1 MNFGSLPDPPKP
13 PKVPD
18 VPAVPAV
25 PTSTQTNLS
34 NGPLNG
40 AVGVGVPQNFD
51 PNNPSVHVEGTIHNP
66 TGIGGDL
73 KVDRD
78 VKIPTKAPD
87 LNIPSMGG
95 GLPDAGSGGGF
106 GLPDLG
112 NPLSGLSMPSLG
124 RPLESL
130 SGPTLPNFAGFPEY
144 PAFPSIGTP
153 GMPGFRFTN
162 IPEFKFPTPDLS
174 LYDINIPS
182 PIPDFDTPVFDGRA
196 PVSEYFEVDD
206 MTDIVVS
213 VSINDQGV
221 PAVAYKLEDDDDQT
235 YPGKLDAEGK
245 ANLRINGGDFHLE
258 ISDLQDLQ
266 SRAWA
271 VDLESALASKDVAH
285 LAAWATV
292 GGPSLLKALKLTKTS
307 LDASIVGSKLADFV
321 TLGLWTS
328 ELGRPASYF
337 PFASRPAPAVI
348 PSKFV
353 VVAHRPE
360 TAFRSS
366 EVIHLALQPTS
377 GRNLDQVPLP
387 GKWSALFIPR
397 TNPNTSR
404 LIEGP
409 AGMEWKDFHPEGPGL
424 VRVLWKHSSTQEG
437 YFLDLRIV
445 DGIDPTLQLPLRPGK
460 MEDPAW
466 SVGAMLRYRDIV
478 HHLSEE
484 FPVDSKRKAQEQ
496 TDWNTLTSLCQSLEV
511 CVQDPFQKLSDADQ
525 LALAFQIGQIQS
537 GLEEDPLSA
546 IAWSRLFTTSEP
558 SQVRLSPTVSWMRP
572 DAFLVAWHLIALEG
586 SKEPVWTRGAKV
598 RHPTGEGRFF
608 GAVHLAQVEGILVP
622 DRIFGEA
629 LRIISSDGKTSCQKL
644 SELLGLVV
652 GCFNGTKIGTLSLR
666 GDRSDLDKVV
676 RKTGMFSFDKKVK
689 DGLEALADEDETMDW
704 RGTITVDG
712 ETGKDYEVEVR
723 TVLGEGDPLGW
734 SRELV
739 PLPKRGKGGKRK
751 VKLHNDLLPKTS
763 NIIVKWENASGE
775 IGQVTTDSEGCF
787 EIECHEG
794 ATTIRYQAG
803 NSTFFIDTIYLLPDG
818 IETLTGKWQRLV
830 NTGYIPQSHAKQSPC
845 ESIFSAAMSNFL
857 EKHGLREGATEEI
870 LEAMKSENL
879 EA

>member
-13 PKVPD
+13 PKIPE

-25 PTSTQTNLS
+25 PTSAQTSLS
-34 NGPLNG
+34 SGPLSG

-51 PNNPSVHVEGTIHNP
+51 PKNPSVHVEGTIHNP

-78 VKIPTKAPD
+78 VKIPTKAPEF
-87 LNIPSMGG
+87 NVPSMGG
-95 GLPDAGSGGGF
+95 GLSDVGSGGGF
-106 GLPDLG
+106 GLPDIG
-112 NPLSGLSMPSLG
+112 NPLSGLSMPDLG
-124 RPLESL
+124 RPLASL

-174 LYDINIPS
+174 LCDINIPS
-182 PIPDFDTPVFDGRA
+182 PIPDFDFPVFDGPS
-196 PVSEYFEVDD
+196 PVSDYFEVDD

-213 VSINDQGV
+213 VTIEGKGV

-258 ISDLQDLQ
+258 FADLQDLQ

-271 VDLESALASKDVAH
+271 VDLESALGSKDVAH

-292 GGPSLLKALKLTKTS
+292 GGPALLKALKQTKTS
-307 LDASIVGSKLADFV
+307 LDAAIVGSKLADFV

-328 ELGRPASYF
+328 ELGRQANYF

-348 PSKFV
+348 PSKFMV
-353 VVAHRPE
+353 AAHRYE

-366 EVIHLALQPTS
+366 EAIHLSLQPTS
-377 GRNLDQVPLP
+377 GSKLDQVALP
-387 GKWSALFIPR
+387 GKWYALFIPR
-397 TNPNTSR
+397 TNPQTSR

-409 AGMEWKDFHPEGPGL
+409 SGMEWKDFHPEGPGL

-445 DGIDPTLQLPLRPGK
+445 DGIDSTLQLPLRPGK

-466 SVGAMLRYRDIV
+466 SLGAMLRYRDIA

-496 TDWNTLTSLCQSLEV
+496 AEWNTLTNLCQSLDV
-511 CVQDPFQKLSDADQ
+511 CVQDPFQKLSDTDQ
-525 LALAFQIGQIQS
+525 LALAFQIGQIQA

-546 IAWSRLFTTSEP
+546 VAWSRLFTTSEP
-558 SQVRLSPTVSWMRP
+558 SQVRLSPTVPWMRP

-586 SKEPVWTRGAKV
+586 SKEPVWTRCAKV
-598 RHPTGEGRFF
+598 RHPNGEGRFF
-608 GAVHLAQVEGILVP
+608 GAVHQAQVEGILVP

-629 LRIISSDGKTSCQKL
+629 HRIIESEGKTSCQKL

-652 GCFNGTKIGTLSLR
+652 GCFNGTKVGTISLR

-689 DGLEALADEDETMDW
+689 DGLEALADEDETLDW
-704 RGTITVDG
+704 RGTIIVDG
-712 ETGKDYEVEVR
+712 ETGNDYEVEVR
-723 TVLGEGDPLGW
+723 TTLGEGDP
-734 SRELV
+734 
-739 PLPKRGKGGKRK
+739 
-751 VKLHNDLLPKTS
+751 
-763 NIIVKWENASGE
+763 
-775 IGQVTTDSEGCF
+775 
-787 EIECHEG
+787 
-794 ATTIRYQAG
+794 
-803 NSTFFIDTIYLLPDG
+803 
-818 IETLTGKWQRLV
+818 
-830 NTGYIPQSHAKQSPC
+830 
-845 ESIFSAAMSNFL
+845 
-857 EKHGLREGATEEI
+857 
-870 LEAMKSENL
+870 
-879 EA
+879 

>member
-13 PKVPD
+13 PKIPE

-25 PTSTQTNLS
+25 PTSAQTSLS
-34 NGPLNG
+34 SGPLSG

-87 LNIPSMGG
+87 FNIPSMGG
-95 GLPDAGSGGGF
+95 GLSDVGSGGGF
-106 GLPDLG
+106 GLPDIG

-124 RPLESL
+124 RPLASL

-174 LYDINIPS
+174 LCDINIPS
-182 PIPDFDTPVFDGRA
+182 PIPDFDFPVFDGPS
-196 PVSEYFEVDD
+196 PVSDYFEVDD

-213 VSINDQGV
+213 VTIEGKGV

-258 ISDLQDLQ
+258 FADLQDLQ

-271 VDLESALASKDVAH
+271 VDLEAALQSKDVVH

-292 GGPSLLKALKLTKTS
+292 GGPSLLKALKQTKTS
-307 LDASIVGSKLADFV
+307 MDAAIVGSKLADFV

-328 ELGRPASYF
+328 ELGTPASFY
-337 PFASRPAPAVI
+337 PFGSRPAPVVI

-353 VVAHRPE
+353 IVAHRPE
-360 TAFRSS
+360 AAFRSS
-366 EVIHLALQPTS
+366 DAIPLKLQPAS
-377 GRNLDQVPLP
+377 GRSLEPISLP
-387 GKWSALFIPR
+387 GKWSALYIPR
-397 TNPNTSR
+397 TNPRSSR

-409 AGMEWKDFHPEGPGL
+409 SGMEWKDFHPEGPGL
-424 VRVLWKHSSTQEG
+424 VRIMWKHSSTQEG

-460 MEDPAW
+460 LEDPAW
-466 SVGAMLRYRDIV
+466 SLGAMLRYRDIV

-484 FPVDSKRKAQEQ
+484 FPVDSRRKVQEQ
-496 TDWNTLTSLCQSLEV
+496 AEWNTLTNLCQSLDV

-525 LALAFQIGQIQS
+525 LALAFQIGQIQA
-537 GLEEDPLSA
+537 GLEEEPVSA
-546 IAWSRLFTTSEP
+546 VAWSRLFTTSEP
-558 SQVRLSPTVSWMRP
+558 SQVRLSPTVPWMRP

-598 RHPTGEGRFF
+598 RHSNGEGRFF
-608 GAVHLAQVEGILVP
+608 GAVHQAQVEGILVP

-629 LRIISSDGKTSCQKL
+629 HRIIESEGKTSCQKL

-652 GCFNGTKIGTLSLR
+652 GCFNGTKIGTISLR

-676 RKTGMFSFDKKVK
+676 RKTGVFSFDKKVK
-689 DGLEALADEDETMDW
+689 DGLEALADEDETLDW

-712 ETGKDYEVEVR
+712 ETGEDYEVEVR
-723 TVLGEGDPLGW
+723 TTLGEGDPLGW
-734 SRELV
+734 SREVV
-739 PLPKRGKGGKRK
+739 PLPNRVLG
-751 VKLHNDLLPKTS
+751 
-763 NIIVKWENASGE
+763 
-775 IGQVTTDSEGCF
+775 GQVRLKFRSMAKNCRIANFRFSNGITTELPVDSNGYVILDLQEGL
-787 EIECHEG
+787 I
-794 ATTIRYQAG
+794 QAQYLRSD
-803 NSTFFIDTIYLLPDG
+803 NSLVLDDFYVVFDP
-818 IETLTGKWQRLV
+818 IETSFGQSQRLV
-830 NTGYIPQSHAKQSPC
+830 NLGYITPGQWGETYTEEYISNTLK
-845 ESIFSAAMSNFL
+845 IFSEHHEISVSQPDKIL
-857 EKHGLREGATEEI
+857 EKLKQLCSEE
-870 LEAMKSENL
+870 LP
-879 EA
+879 

>member
-1 MNFGSLPDPPKP
+1 MNLGRLPDPPKP
-13 PKVPD
+13 PKLPD
-18 VPAVPAV
+18 VPAAPAV
-25 PTSTQTNLS
+25 PTNVQTNLS
-34 NGPLNG
+34 SGPLGG
-40 AVGVGVPQNFD
+40 AVGVGVPQSFD

-87 LNIPSMGG
+87 LDIPSMGG
-95 GLPDAGSGGGF
+95 GLSGAGSGGGF
-106 GLPDLG
+106 GLPDIG

-130 SGPTLPNFAGFPEY
+130 SGPTLPNFGGFPEY

-174 LYDINIPS
+174 LCDINIPS
-182 PIPDFDTPVFDGRA
+182 PIPDFDFPVFDGPS
-196 PVSEYFEVDD
+196 PVSDYFEVDD

-213 VSINDQGV
+213 VTIEGKGV
-221 PAVAYKLEDDDDQT
+221 PAVAYQLEDDDDQT

-245 ANLRINGGDFHLE
+245 ANLRINGGDFHFE
-258 ISDLQDLQ
+258 FTDFQDLQ

-271 VDLESALASKDVAH
+271 VDLEAALQAKDVAH

-292 GGPSLLKALKLTKTS
+292 GGPSLLKALKQTKTS
-307 LDASIVGSKLADFV
+307 MDAAIVGSKLADFV

-328 ELGRPASYF
+328 ELGRPANYY
-337 PFASRPAPAVI
+337 PFASRPAPTVI
-348 PSKFV
+348 QSKFMV
-353 VVAHRPE
+353 AAHRSE
-360 TAFRSS
+360 TAFRST
-366 EVIHLALQPTS
+366 EAIHLSLQPTS
-377 GRNLDQVPLP
+377 GSKLDQVALP
-387 GKWSALFIPR
+387 GKWCALFIPR
-397 TNPNTSR
+397 TNPQTSR

-409 AGMEWKDFHPEGPGL
+409 SGMEWKDFHPEGPGL

-466 SVGAMLRYRDIV
+466 SLGAMLRYRDIV

-496 TDWNTLTSLCQSLEV
+496 AEWNTLTNLCQSLDV
-511 CVQDPFQKLSDADQ
+511 CVQDPFRKLSDADQ
-525 LALAFQIGQIQS
+525 LALAFQIGQIQA
-537 GLEEDPLSA
+537 GLDEDPLSA

-558 SQVRLSPTVSWMRP
+558 SQVRLSPTVPWMRP
-572 DAFLVAWHLIALEG
+572 DAFLVAWHLIALDG
-586 SKEPVWTRGAKV
+586 AKEPVWTRGAKV
-598 RHPTGEGRFF
+598 RHPNGEGRFF
-608 GAVHLAQVEGILVP
+608 GAVHLAQIEGIIVP
-622 DRIFGEA
+622 DRIFDEA
-629 LRIISSDGKTSCQKL
+629 HRIISSDGKTSCQKL

-689 DGLEALADEDETMDW
+689 DGLDALADEDETLDW

-712 ETGKDYEVEVR
+712 ETGKDYDVEVR

-734 SRELV
+734 SREVV
-739 PLPKRGKGGKRK
+739 PLPKRGIGGRRK
-751 VKLHNDLLPKTS
+751 VRLKNGLCEAMIGVSGRCTFPTGAVLDFVVDSDGCLELVVEDGLYKLEYQTS
-763 NIIVKWENASGE
+763 DHQIYTDYFYLKFDPVETAS
-775 IGQVTTDSEGCF
+775 
-787 EIECHEG
+787 
-794 ATTIRYQAG
+794 
-803 NSTFFIDTIYLLPDG
+803 
-818 IETLTGKWQRLV
+818 GKWQRLV
-830 NTGYIPQSHAKQSPC
+830 NLGNIENPKANLVAKENWLDAGIVSACCAFGVDPC
-845 ESIFSAAMSNFL
+845 DQEQVAKFFS
-857 EKHGLREGATEEI
+857 EI
-870 LEAMKSENL
+870 H
-879 EA
+879 